1 MRQFFK
7 NVHLINKFS
16 YVITL
21 SGDYMNY
28 LDNIKNLIENDI
40 VLKKKHRLIEENS
53 TLNTYFE
60 IGRLIVEAQGGE
72 ARAKYGNG
80 LIKEWSK
87 ELTNLYGK
95 GFDTSNLKRMRQLF
109 LTFEKGGPVAHQLTW
124 TNLYILL
131 PIKDQNKRNYYINLC
146 IKHNLSKRQLKEK
159 IKNSEYERL
168 EYKENIELITDNTE
182 ITMKDMIKDPLHIKI
197 NKDIDKLSEKALKQ
211 FILEK
216 IEEFLLELGYGFAF
230 IGSEVK
236 LGNSRCDLL
245 FINYELNCFIV
256 IELKIRKLEK
266 YDIGQI
272 QHYMHYIDEHL
283 KKNYMNNTIGLI
295 LCKEGNEIVLRYS
308 TDKRIFMST
317 YRLLKEKEINQ

>member
-1 MRQFFK
+1 ME
-7 NVHLINKFS
+7 
-16 YVITL
+16 
-21 SGDYMNY
+21 Y
-28 LDNIKNLIENDI
+28 LKTIKNLIEKDI
-40 VLKKKHRLIEENS
+40 VLRKKHRLIENNS

-60 IGRLIVEAQGGE
+60 IGRLIVEAQGGKE
-72 ARAKYGNG
+72 RAKYGNG

-95 GFDTSNLKRMRQLF
+95 GYDISNLKRMRQLY
-109 LTFEKGGPVAHQLTW
+109 LTFQKGGTLSHQLTW
-124 TNLYILL
+124 SHYYSILSL
-131 PIKDQNKRNYYINLC
+131 KNVTERNYYINLS
-146 IKHNLSKRQLKEK
+146 IKQNLSVRQLKEK
-159 IKNSEYERL
+159 IKKNEYERL
-168 EYKENIELITDNTE
+168 EYKDNIEIITDNTE
-182 ITMKDMIKDPLHIKI
+182 ITMKDMIKNPIQIKVDK
-197 NKDIDKLSEKALKQ
+197 NIDKLSEKALKQ

-245 FINYELNCFIV
+245 FTNYELNCFVV

-272 QHYMHYIDEHL
+272 QHYMHYIDEHM
-283 KKNYMNNTIGLI
+283 KKDYMNNTIGLI

-317 YRLLKEKEINQ
+317 YKLENKKEINQ